1 MIEAIPANK
10 NKKATTYS
18 LNLTLLEEK
27 VVMLVNTVK
36 SLKLE
41 NLQLKEK
48 NNLLQDQLKA
58 LEGSLVSETKDLEEL
73 SQEKILTKMAVDD
86 LLKSIDDLIDQKEKR
101 WAKN

>member
-1 MIEAIPANK
+1 MEAIPANK
-10 NKKATTYS
+10 DLNKKAMTYS

-41 NLQLKEK
+41 NNDLKEQ
-48 NNLLQDQLKA
+48 NLLLQEQLKA

-73 SQEKILTKMAVDD
+73 SQEKIMTKMAVDD
-86 LLKSIDDLIDQKEKR
+86 LLKSIDELIDQKEK
-101 WAKN
+101 